1 MDPYLEGDLW
11 QEFHQRLANMIS
23 VELMPTLK
31 PKYVALLSKYYVKEQ
46 TAVELIDAPMRP
58 RREFYPDVHVLQTG
72 TGSAAAAAAV
82 TTPPTQQMRTVIQAP
97 KLRVEIRDVAE
108 RRLVTVI
115 EILSLANKVGQGAAQ
130 YNQKRADLL
139 DTTAHLIEID
149 LLRAGA
155 RIQMPDPY
163 PDADYFVYLN
173 RAETR
178 WFTSLWALQLPERL
192 PAIPVPLLEPDP
204 DVVLD
209 LQAAFTASFDLV
221 GYERL
226 IDYDEAPPAPPF
238 SPAGMQW
245 IDDLLKLRG
254 VRHAAER

>member
-11 QEFHQRLANMIS
+11 QEFHQTFANEIRARLLGS
-23 VELMPTLK
+23 LPSH
-31 PKYVALLSKYYVKEQ
+31 YVALLSKYYVKDQ

-58 RREFYPDVHVLQTG
+58 KREFYPDVHVLQTG
-72 TGSAAAAAAV
+72 RGGVAVATAAKEV
-82 TTPPTQQMRTVIQAP
+82 TPPTLQMRTITDVP

-139 DTTAHLIEID
+139 DTTVHLIEID

-155 RIQMPDPY
+155 RIQLRDPH
-163 PDADYFVYLN
+163 PEADYFVYLN
-173 RAETR
+173 RADSR
-178 WFTSLWALQLPERL
+178 WITSLWALNLPERL

-226 IDYDEAPPAPPF
+226 IDYNAAPPAPPF
-238 SPAGMQW
+238 SEAGMRW
-245 IDDLLKLRG
+245 IDELLKVRG
-254 VRHAAER
+254 VRETT

>member
-11 QEFHQRLANMIS
+11 QEFHQRFANMIS
-23 VELMPTLK
+23 MELMPALK
-31 PKYVALLSKYYVKEQ
+31 PKYVALLSKYYVKDH
-46 TAVELIDAPMRP
+46 TAIELIDSPMRP
-58 RREFYPDVHVLQTG
+58 RREFYPDVHILETG
-72 TGSAAAAAAV
+72 TGGTPPAAAV
-82 TTPPTQQMRTVIQAP
+82 MEATPPTQQMRTVIQVP
-97 KLRVEIRDVAE
+97 QLRVEIRDVAE

-139 DTTAHLIEID
+139 DTMAHLIEID

-173 RAETR
+173 RADTR
-178 WFTSLWALQLPERL
+178 WITSLWAIRLPDRL

-226 IDYDEAPPAPPF
+226 IDYDAPPPAPPF

-245 IDDLLKLRG
+245 IDELLKVRG
-254 VRHAAER
+254 VRGGG